1 MAADDRSGELREA
14 AAHRGLKL
22 VRSRRRKPGTGDF
35 GRFGL
40 TDAAGKKLLGFGD
53 DGLTATADDIAA
65 YLRAGAAATWAESA
79 RTTPGRPK
87 KPPERAPPAKV
98 ETSPTRAST
107 PRAKAVGK
115 SGAKRD
121 AEPSPPP
128 TFSIRSA
135 RPGDVAAVAL
145 LIGGDGK
152 TIASRL
158 RGRDS
163 VLVAEREGVLGCI
176 AWHVIPT
183 LQHGAIGRITLV
195 AVAQD
200 ERHQGIGTALV
211 QAARARLA
219 KLDCALVEVMSDI
232 ELRNAHGFFRAL
244 GFRQSSYRFTIDG
257 SGAAPSL
264 TGSGR

>member
-1 MAADDRSGELREA
+1 MAAENRSDELREA

-22 VRSRRRKPGTGDF
+22 VKSRRRKPGTGDF

-40 TDAAGKKLLGFGD
+40 TDATGKKLLGFGA
-53 DGLTATADDIAA
+53 DGLTATAGDIAA
-65 YLRAGAAATWAESA
+65 YLREGAAATWAESA

-87 KPPERAPPAKV
+87 KPPERTPPAKV
-98 ETSPTRAST
+98 EPPPARATT
-107 PRAKAVGK
+107 PKARTVSK
-115 SGAKRD
+115 PETISH

-128 TFSIRSA
+128 ALLIRGA
-135 RPGDVAAVAL
+135 RPGDVAAIAL
-145 LIGGDGK
+145 LIGGDSRA
-152 TIASRL
+152 IADRL
-158 RGRDS
+158 RERGS
-163 VLVAEREGVLGCI
+163 VLMAEREGVVGCI

-195 AVAQD
+195 AVAED
-200 ERHQGIGTALV
+200 ERRRGIGTALV

-232 ELRNAHGFFRAL
+232 DLRNAHGFFRAL
-244 GFRQSSYRFTIDG
+244 GFRQSSYRFTIDR
-257 SGAAPSL
+257 SGAAPSR